1 MHMQTETLNEQYRSL
16 FPKLD
21 PYASSSDLTSTV
33 ASGGAREVSLDA
45 SLAVSAARF
54 RSQQMV
60 ADERARQEETLLL
73 LEEKASRSKA
83 LAAEKK
89 AEKKAELERELE
101 RSIALAAEKKAEMER
116 ELEREC
122 ARLEREAQD
131 ERLALKKKEKEVK
144 TALERVEREGK
155 MQEEH
160 DVFKILKTDI
170 EDQQRARERFM
181 PQLPRDSPIDRY
193 LGTHST
199 LHVGTHIESIGDV
212 AVGYDRHTQHTQDTY
227 KPATADTYA
236 RPRHQ
241 PGTNTLVSG
250 QHQPAAA
257 KPGLPPLQQPTEVR
271 AYAPSHLQ
279 SAAEDIRDTLR
290 GISRTLAQPVSASHP
305 LPAAVT
311 ATAPTTTTMTT
322 ATTMTTRH
330 GFQEAP
336 VTSPSDVYYGQDAYL
351 PQMQGQP
358 ALSEG
363 SALAR
368 TLAEALLI
376 NRLPTQE
383 PTTFSGD
390 PLTYPLWRSS
400 FTLLIERQGVSAEE
414 KLLYLE
420 KYLDGPAKDA
430 VKGLFLIRD
439 AQAYQQ
445 ALQTLEERFGS
456 SFVVA
461 RAFREKL
468 DAWPVIKPKDGQALR
483 AFSDFLGQCL
493 VASRVIGQLQNLED
507 QAYHK
512 TLMSKLPD
520 WLVRNWVR
528 KVNKTK
534 NEKKRYPTFEEL
546 SAFIKTEADI
556 LCEPLFSSSKSA
568 ASSTSQTASSSVPK
582 KTSYSTDCSTASA
595 CQECDKCL
603 CQHHA
608 KTVLSTNCDEVCP
621 FCTVRFPTSSSSHPL
636 LRCQRFDE
644 IPVEDRKHF
653 MYEASL
659 CFSCARKTDHR
670 SVDCTTRAIC
680 DKCQGP
686 HLTMLHGAPSYRKKI
701 PNQQRNARG
710 PPDSS
715 RFVCISQDARVSAS
729 GSAFATTNKSDRPV
743 RATMIV
749 PVRVSTKENPTV
761 EHTTYALLD
770 TMSCISFVTESL
782 SDKLNTH
789 SEPAS
794 LRLNTMT
801 SQNTHIE
808 CQRVTGLCVKAL
820 NSNVS
825 HNLKTLYTTD
835 HLTNDT
841 ENIPTSETARNIKHL
856 SHIAS
861 EIPPLLEGCTP
872 GLLIG
877 YDHAELFMPER
888 VIKGDPYAVLT
899 PLGWTILGQ
908 VSPKQSVHDVM
919 HVSLTEQYC
928 PSEYE
933 GESVTFVYRTTLA
946 EPSISDA
953 LQVME
958 RDFVESETGNRSQED
973 VKFMEI
979 LARSIKVNEK
989 SHYEMPLPFRAD
1001 NPELPPNRDVAL
1013 KRLNSL
1019 SRRFEKDSMYAQDYC
1034 KFMSEIIES
1043 GHAEKIPRDEVEN
1056 DRSWYIPHHGVYH
1069 DKKPGKIRVVFDC
1082 SAQKHGQ
1089 SLNGALLQG
1098 PDLFNSLVGVL
1109 CRFRKG
1115 EIAFSCDVEKMFHQF
1130 HVTKEHRDFLRFLW
1144 WEDGDR
1150 TRPPVDYR
1158 MRVHIFGAVSSPG
1171 CANYALQQAGRD
1183 HSHEDED
1190 AAQFLQ
1196 NDFYV
1201 DDGLHAANDVSS
1213 AAKVLMGAREICSKR
1228 KLHLHKITSNSDEL
1242 LSLFPPEEC
1251 SASKRQNL
1259 GSAVDTGT
1267 LERTLGLQWC
1277 IEDDTFTFAPDLK
1290 EKPKTRRGVLATVAA
1305 LFDPLGFL
1313 APFILKGKIILQ
1325 EACRKT
1331 SEWDE
1336 ELDEVLEGL
1345 WKSWMDELPGLRQ
1358 VSIPRNFVPSTL
1370 GTLTQ
1375 VQLHHFS
1382 DASTRGYGQCSYLR
1396 LKDENDRVHCSLVM
1410 AKGRVAPL
1418 KQVTVPRLELQAAT
1432 LSAKM
1437 SSFLEKELK
1446 YEKLEHVFW
1455 TDSTIV
1461 LAYLANQQKRFHV
1474 FVANRISQ
1482 ILRVSSVSQW
1492 NHVPT
1497 EQNPADHASR
1507 GLSVKELNASTWFSG
1522 PQFLWQSDIPRGNI
1536 TATVERD
1543 DLEVRSCRVTS
1554 IAETSDVGM
1563 ETTFAKFSRW
1573 SFLVRGIAKVLRF
1586 LNTKRNMPALE
1597 VLASE
1602 ATAEE
1607 KIVLATQREF
1617 FSAPSKSREET
1628 LKKLNVEKDEKG
1640 FYRVG
1645 GRLRNAKNLIWSKP
1659 KLLPQDCHVSK
1670 LLIAEAHET
1679 LGHAGRTNVIHHI
1692 RSRGYWIFGI
1702 RRVVAQVLKDC
1713 VTCKKMY
1720 GKEAS
1725 QKMADLPLDRV
1736 EESAPFTSC
1745 GMDCFGPF
1753 IVAEGRRQVKRYG
1766 LMITCLSMR
1775 AIHLEVLDDLSADAL
1790 INGLRNVIAIRGP
1803 IRMLRCDRGTNFV
1816 GASRELREAWNSIEK
1831 EELKKRLEDRQ
1842 CEWIFNTPKAS
1853 HMGGVWERQ
1862 IGTVRRILNGLMRK
1876 YPSRLSTSTLRTF
1889 LLEVMAIVN
1898 SRPLSVE
1905 SLEDPTGPLP
1915 LTPNHILTM
1924 KAVGV
1929 LPIPGI
1935 FDGADVEARKK
1946 WRRVQRLADEFWRLW
1961 RLDFLASLRRRR
1973 KWLLPQRNVAVGD
1986 VVVLRDEAV
1995 CRADWPLGL
2004 VTEVRPSDD
2013 GLVRTCKL
2021 KTVKVTSKTSHSTFY
2036 YWRPISKLTVLVK
2049 ADPDTQ

>member
-1 MHMQTETLNEQYRSL
+1 MHMQTETLKEQYRSL

-45 SLAVSAARF
+45 SLAPAA
-54 RSQQMV
+54 
-60 ADERARQEETLLL
+60 
-73 LEEKASRSKA
+73 
-83 LAAEKK
+83 
-89 AEKKAELERELE
+89 
-101 RSIALAAEKKAEMER
+101 
-116 ELEREC
+116 
-122 ARLEREAQD
+122 
-131 ERLALKKKEKEVK
+131 
-144 TALERVEREGK
+144 
-155 MQEEH
+155 
-160 DVFKILKTDI
+160 
-170 EDQQRARERFM
+170 
-181 PQLPRDSPIDRY
+181 
-193 LGTHST
+193 
-199 LHVGTHIESIGDV
+199 
-212 AVGYDRHTQHTQDTY
+212 
-227 KPATADTYA
+227 
-236 RPRHQ
+236 
-241 PGTNTLVSG
+241 NTLVSG

-257 KPGLPPLQQPTEVR
+257 KPGLSPLQQPTEVR

-290 GISRTLAQPVSASHP
+290 GISRTLAQPVSAFHP

-322 ATTMTTRH
+322 ATTMTTRQYDHAASFAPDTDYTQH

-351 PQMQGQP
+351 PQTQGQP

-468 DAWPVIKPKDGQALR
+468 DAWPVIKSKDGQALR

-568 ASSTSQTASSSVPK
+568 ASSTSQTASSAVPK
-582 KTSYSTDCSTASA
+582 KTSYSTDCSTTSA
-595 CQECDKCL
+595 CQECDR

-653 MYEASL
+653 MYETSL

-1183 HSHEDED
+1183 HSHENED

-1396 LKDENDRVHCSLVM
+1396 LKDENDKVHCSLVM

-1536 TATVERD
+1536 TAIVERD

-1586 LNTKRNMPALE
+1586 LNTKRNLPALE

-1617 FSAPSKSREET
+1617 FSAPSKSREGT

-1803 IRMLRCDRGTNFV
+1803 IRTLRCDRGTNFV